1 MDIKGRHLRCR
12 PLIYPNAPL
21 AKKSKIRYSTP
32 TMTTLQSFKRTN
44 ETPDELRAQ
53 GKIPAVI
60 YGKGVDSTIKISVER
75 EAFKKAWAAAGSST
89 SVTISGDGVDHDC
102 IIHEYQI
109 DPRTDMI
116 IHADFLALDKN
127 TKVIVT
133 VHLEFTGEAPA
144 AKSGAGVLEKP
155 LHEIEVEALPA
166 NLPKSIV
173 VDLSGLDSVG
183 SAIHIK
189 DLALPKGVEVKG
201 HEAEDVVAV
210 ISGVKE
216 ESEEPSA
223 PIDFASIEVEKKGK
237 KEEEGADAS
246 AE

>member
-1 MDIKGRHLRCR
+1 
-12 PLIYPNAPL
+12 
-21 AKKSKIRYSTP
+21 
-32 TMTTLQSFKRTN
+32 MTTLQSFKRTN
-44 ETPDELRAQ
+44 ETPDQLRAE

-60 YGKGVDSTIKISVER
+60 YGKGVENTLHISVER

-89 SVTISGDGVDHDC
+89 AVTIAGDGHDYDC
-102 IIHEYQI
+102 IIHDYQI
-109 DPRTDMI
+109 DPRTDAV

-127 TKVIVT
+127 TKVIVN
-133 VHLEFTGEAPA
+133 VHLEFVGESPA

-166 NLPKSIV
+166 NLPKSII
-173 VDLSGLDSVG
+173 VDISGLTEVG
-183 SAIHIK
+183 SAVHIK
-189 DLALPKGVEVKG
+189 DLQLPKGVEVKG

-210 ISGVKE
+210 ISGIKE

-237 KEEEGADAS
+237 KEEESDAA